1 MGRALTGRWSGTR
14 FVLGPWPW
22 MFLVYVFDEEDDA
35 VFVVSIQD
43 GRASEAA
50 TGE

>member
-22 MFLVYVFDEEDDA
+22 MFLV
-35 VFVVSIQD
+35 SIQD